1 MERFTSGN
9 SAEAHGFSRGRKRVP
24 SVQQSIGYATADSP
38 LCSKELIKR
47 DRKSVV

>member
-24 SVQQSIGYATADSP
+24 SVRQSIGYATADSP
-38 LCSKELIKR
+38 FMFKKFNKEWILL
-47 DRKSVV
+47 